1 MDIYVGNLPFSYQ
14 EADVSE
20 LFEQFGT
27 IEAIKII
34 SDRETQRSK
43 GFGFVTMN
51 NDEEALR
58 AIEAV
63 NGTEVNGRNLVV
75 NEAKPREPGTGG
87 FGGGRGSGGFG
98 GGGGRSSG
106 GSSYGNRSGGSG
118 GSGGGRGGNSYGANK
133 PARGSS
139 GGGGYDKG
147 GRGGGGRWDSN
158 ED

>member
-87 FGGGRGSGGFG
+87 FGGGR
-98 GGGGRSSG
+98 
-106 GSSYGNRSGGSG
+106 
-118 GSGGGRGGNSYGANK
+118 
-133 PARGSS
+133 
-139 GGGGYDKG
+139 
-147 GRGGGGRWDSN
+147 
-158 ED
+158 